1 MRSVSSKAPAI
12 IAMLISLVSF
22 GFLVSAFVVSINEAP
37 PEMGVSASFA
47 LWLLSVVISMIS
59 LIPYTIDAILSA
71 IKIFVKINPLFN
83 SILTLIL
90 IGAIPMAIFV
100 GTGTGINIYIWF
112 SYYWLMFILEIVS
125 IIKHAKMAR
134 ADRKMEKESIKI

>member
-1 MRSVSSKAPAI
+1 MRSVSSKTPAI

-22 GFLVSAFVVSINEAP
+22 GLIVSAFVVSINEVP

-47 LWLLSVVISMIS
+47 LWLLAVVISMIS
-59 LIPYTIDAILSA
+59 LIPYTIDAIFSA
-71 IKIFVKINPLFN
+71 IKFFVKINPLFN

-90 IGAIPMAIFV
+90 IGAIPMVIFV

-112 SYYWLMFILEIVS
+112 SYYLLMLIERLALNIC
-125 IIKHAKMAR
+125 R
-134 ADRKMEKESIKI
+134 

>member
-22 GFLVSAFVVSINEAP
+22 GLIVSAFVVSINEVP

-47 LWLLSVVISMIS
+47 LWLFAVIISMVS
-59 LIPYTIDAILSA
+59 LIPYTIDAIFSA
-71 IKIFVKINPLFN
+71 IKFFVKIDPLFN

-90 IGAIPMAIFV
+90 IGAIPMVIFV
-100 GTGTGINIYIWF
+100 GTGTGGNIYIWF
-112 SYYWLMFILEIVS
+112 SYYLFMFVLEIVS
-125 IIKHAKMAR
+125 IVKHVKMMR
-134 ADRKMEKESIKI
+134 ADREMEKESIKI